1 MHKSCVLVYKIRIK
15 YPNSYFVLVMIPM
28 ESTDKDKERA
38 KLFDALG
45 HPTRIAVLN
54 ALNEK
59 PLGFSELKRKLSID
73 SSGHLLHHLN
83 KLDDLIKTDE
93 HGKYCLSDQG
103 RDALFVIKTV
113 EWASK
118 PEVKEANARII
129 NKWKRAA
136 AILLVALILVTIPLT
151 NFYLAAVREKNEI
164 LRSLDAAASEQL
176 FEIRSDIDIL
186 LYLLEYN
193 NSTDTIKYKA
203 EALNN
208 RADTI
213 ICLTRELWHYT
224 GDSKCYNL
232 HRIFDDLYWF
242 INSVL
247 STCPPNETIP
257 QLMVN
262 NGTLKEMSSILEEMS
277 VYVKQDR
284 SIRAIPDTLIEEL
297 QMAVDKLSIFWL

>member
-1 MHKSCVLVYKIRIK
+1 
-15 YPNSYFVLVMIPM
+15 MIPM

-54 ALNEK
+54 ALNER

-73 SSGHLLHHLN
+73 SSGHLLYHLN

-151 NFYLAAVREKNEI
+151 NFYLAAVRENNEI
-164 LRSLDAAASEQL
+164 LYSLDAAASEQL
-176 FEIRSDIDIL
+176 FEIRYDIDIL
-186 LYLLEYN
+186 LYLLKCN
-193 NSTDTIKYKA
+193 NSTDTIRYKA
-203 EALNN
+203 EAISY

-213 ICLTRELWHYT
+213 IYLTRELQHYT
-224 GDSKCYNL
+224 GDLKCYNL
-232 HRIFDDLYWF
+232 HCAFFDLYVF
-242 INSVL
+242 IVSVL
-247 STCPPNETIP
+247 NDHPSEIILELMKNNETF
-257 QLMVN
+257 
-262 NGTLKEMSSILEEMS
+262 KEISSILGEMS

-297 QMAVDKLSIFWL
+297 QMTVDKLSI

>member
-1 MHKSCVLVYKIRIK
+1 
-15 YPNSYFVLVMIPM
+15 M

-54 ALNEK
+54 ALNER

-118 PEVKEANARII
+118 PKVKEVSARII
-129 NKWKRAA
+129 NKSKRTA
-136 AILLVALILVTIPLT
+136 AILLVAFILVTIPLT
-151 NFYLAAVREKNEI
+151 NFYLAAVRENNEI
-164 LRSLDAAASEQL
+164 LYSLDAAASEQL
-176 FEIRSDIDIL
+176 FEVRYEYDIDIL
-186 LYLLEYN
+186 LYLLKYN
-193 NSTDTIKYKA
+193 NSTDTIRYKA
-203 EALNN
+203 EAISH

-213 ICLTRELWHYT
+213 IYLTRELQHYT
-224 GDSKCYNL
+224 GDLKCYNL
-232 HRIFDDLYWF
+232 HCTFFDLYVF
-242 INSVL
+242 IVSVL
-247 STCPPNETIP
+247 NDPPSEIIPELMKNNETF
-257 QLMVN
+257 
-262 NGTLKEMSSILEEMS
+262 KEISSILGEMS

-297 QMAVDKLSIFWL
+297 QMAVDKLSI